1 MARACMTALIGWYA
15 TRGVSVVE
23 LSASRDGEPLYAD
36 LGFRC
41 TDYPAMRLSV
51 PVERG
56 DFTVES

>member
-1 MARACMTALIGWYA
+1 MTALIGWYA